1 MRQYV
6 SYLTDA
12 TPHAWAMRSR
22 IWNDG
27 TGGNER
33 DCTSGDRISLKTRAS
48 KIANVF
54 HCWTRIHL
62 WRRHRPRSEQ
72 ADIFHYGMEG
82 GLRAFA

>member
-6 SYLTDA
+6 SYLTKA
-12 TPHAWAMRSR
+12 TPHAWAISSR
-22 IWNDG
+22 IWNNG

-33 DCTSGDRISLKTRAS
+33 DCNSRDRISLKARAC

-54 HCWTRIHL
+54 RCCTKIHL

-72 ADIFHYGMEG
+72 AGIFHYGMEG
-82 GLRAFA
+82 GLRALA

>member
-6 SYLTDA
+6 SYLTKA
-12 TPHAWAMRSR
+12 TPHTWAISSR
-22 IWNDG
+22 IWNNG

-33 DCTSGDRISLKTRAS
+33 DCNSGDQISLKTRAS

-54 HCWTRIHL
+54 RCCTKIRL

-72 ADIFHYGMEG
+72 AGIFHYGMEG
-82 GLRAFA
+82 GLRALA